1 MFKIGTLNDT
11 KDEKIEITRMK
22 LNRHKNGVYEELEVL
37 RFSIYVNYDN
47 QEISFSFALNCPDK
61 DLLEIPMSKTIDF
74 KSYIFQGETFFVVD
88 DEPEIDPELDISVNR
103 YLNNSF
109 IFNLRF
115 QSYFNSD
122 PIYAGNIEFNFNL
135 DDYMIK

>member
-1 MFKIGTLNDT
+1 MFKIGTIEDT
-11 KDEKIEITRMK
+11 TNERVEITHMDW
-22 LNRHKNGVYEELEVL
+22 NRHKNGVDEEVKIL
-37 RFSIYVNYDN
+37 RFSIYGNIGEKKV
-47 QEISFSFALNCPDK
+47 SLSFALNCPDK
-61 DLLEIPMSKTIDF
+61 DLLEIPMNKTIDF
-74 KSYIFQGETFFVVD
+74 KSYIFGGETFFVVD
-88 DEPEIDPELDISVNR
+88 DEPEIDPELDITVNR

-115 QSYFNSD
+115 QSYFNSN